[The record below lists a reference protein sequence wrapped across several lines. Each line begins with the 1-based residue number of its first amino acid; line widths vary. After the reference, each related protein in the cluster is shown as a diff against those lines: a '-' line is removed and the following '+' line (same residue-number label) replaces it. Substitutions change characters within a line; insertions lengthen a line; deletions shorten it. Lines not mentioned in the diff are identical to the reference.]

1 MMKSMIEQ
9 QNNNKKRV
17 IELDFLK
24 SIFILLMI
32 SFHLAY
38 FADGY
43 PYLKQFVYTFHMPGF
58 LIISGYLMNVKKPIH
73 HYAKTML
80 WIAIPYVIMESGY
93 VLMASILPIREHVDN
108 LTISVFLNKLVVNP
122 LGPYWY
128 LHTLM
133 ICGVLYF
140 AVFCWKNISIFSR
153 LIILGLSYYFI
164 SLLEVPSLACTMY
177 FMVGV
182 VIRQSG
188 FPFLD
193 VFRKSWWA
201 FVVLIVLFLHPETF
215 DKATFGGALIVYF
228 VFSASL
234 FVYPHIPG
242 KAKDVFLFLGRN
254 SLPLYIF
261 SPIFTICCKVF
272 IPFLSFDSTRLLFL
286 VVSLPICV
294 VGCLVT
300 CKVLDLLRISPLMFG
315 RKHVMV

>member
-164 SLLEVPSLACTMY
+164 SLLEVTSLACTMY

-182 VIRQSG
+182 VIHQSG
-188 FPFLD
+188 FSFLD
-193 VFRKSWWA
+193 VF
-201 FVVLIVLFLHPETF
+201 LHPESF
-215 DKATFGGALIVYF
+215 DKATLGGALIVYF
-228 VFSASL
+228 VFCALLSI
-234 FVYPHIPG
+234 YPYIPE
-242 KAKDVFLFLGRN
+242 KAKNVFLFLGRN

-261 SPIFTICCKVF
+261 SPIFTICCKIF

-286 VVSLPICV
+286 VISLPICI

>member
-1 MMKSMIEQ
+1 MDSVIEQ
-9 QNNNKKRV
+9 QNNNIKRV
-17 IELDFLK
+17 MELDFFK

-32 SFHLAY
+32 TFHLAY

-58 LIISGYLMNVKKPIH
+58 LIISGYLMNVKKSVR
-73 HYAKTML
+73 HYAESIL

-93 VLMASILPIREHVDN
+93 VLMASILPTRDYVDN

-128 LHTLM
+128 LHTLI

-140 AVFCWKNISIFSR
+140 TVFWLKKISVFSR
-153 LIILGLSYYFI
+153 LVILGLSYYFI
-164 SLLEVPSLACTMY
+164 SLLGITSLACTMY

-188 FPFLD
+188 FSFLD
-193 VFRKSWWA
+193 VFHKSWWS
-201 FVVLIVLFLHPETF
+201 FVVLVVLFLHPESF
-215 DKATFGGALIVYF
+215 DKATLGGAIIVFF
-228 VFSASL
+228 VFCALLSI
-234 FVYPHIPG
+234 YPYIPE
-242 KAKDVFLFLGRN
+242 KAKNVFLFLGRN

-286 VVSLPICV
+286 FISLPVCV

-300 CKVLDLLRISPLMFG
+300 CKVLDLLCISPLMFG
-315 RKHVMV
+315 RKHIMI

>member
-1 MMKSMIEQ
+1 M
-9 QNNNKKRV
+9 
-17 IELDFLK
+17 ELDFFK

-32 SFHLAY
+32 TFHLAY

-58 LIISGYLMNVKKPIH
+58 LIISGYLMNVNKLTH
-73 HYAKTML
+73 HYWKTIL

-93 VLMASILPIREHVDN
+93 VLMASMLPIRDHVDN
-108 LTISVFLNKLVVNP
+108 LTISVFFNKLVVNP

-128 LHTLM
+128 LHTLI

-140 AVFCWKNISIFSR
+140 TVFWLKKISVFSR
-153 LIILGLSYYFI
+153 LVILGLSYYFI
-164 SLLEVPSLACTMY
+164 SLLGITSLACTMY

-182 VIRQSG
+182 VICQSG
-188 FPFLD
+188 FSFLD
-193 VFRKSWWA
+193 VFHKSWWS
-201 FVVLIVLFLHPETF
+201 FVVLVVLFLHPESF
-215 DKATFGGALIVYF
+215 DKATLDGALIVYF
-228 VFSASL
+228 VFCALWSI
-234 FVYPHIPG
+234 YPYIPE
-242 KAKDVFLFLGRN
+242 KAKNVFLFLGRN

-286 VVSLPICV
+286 VISLPICV

>member
-1 MMKSMIEQ
+1 M
-9 QNNNKKRV
+9 
-17 IELDFLK
+17 ELDFFK

-32 SFHLAY
+32 TFHLAY

-58 LIISGYLMNVKKPIH
+58 LIISGYLMNVEKSVR
-73 HYAKTML
+73 HYAESIL

-93 VLMASILPIREHVDN
+93 VLMASILPTRDHVDN

-128 LHTLM
+128 LRTLI

-140 AVFCWKNISIFSR
+140 TVFWLKKISVFSR
-153 LIILGLSYYFI
+153 LVILGLSYYFI
-164 SLLEVPSLACTMY
+164 SLLGITSLACTMY

-188 FPFLD
+188 FSFLD
-193 VFRKSWWA
+193 VFRKSWWS
-201 FVVLIVLFLHPETF
+201 FVVLVVLFLHPESF
-215 DKATFGGALIVYF
+215 DKATLGGALIVYF
-228 VFSASL
+228 VFCALLSI
-234 FVYPHIPG
+234 YPYIPG
-242 KAKDVFLFLGRN
+242 KAKNVFLFLGRN

-261 SPIFTICCKVF
+261 SPIFTICCKAI
-272 IPFLSFDSTRLLFL
+272 IPFLYFDSTRLIFL
-286 VVSLPICV
+286 VISLPVCV

-315 RKHVMV
+315 RKHIMA

>member
-1 MMKSMIEQ
+1 
-9 QNNNKKRV
+9 
-17 IELDFLK
+17 
-24 SIFILLMI
+24 
-32 SFHLAY
+32 
-38 FADGY
+38 
-43 PYLKQFVYTFHMPGF
+43 
-58 LIISGYLMNVKKPIH
+58 
-73 HYAKTML
+73 
-80 WIAIPYVIMESGY
+80 VIMESGY

-164 SLLEVPSLACTMY
+164 SLLEVTSLACTMY
-177 FMVGV
+177 FMVGI

-234 FVYPHIPG
+234 LVYPHIPG

-286 VVSLPICV
+286 VISLPICV
-294 VGCLVT
+294 LGCLVT